1 MRCQTKANTA
11 NRVATVGNTLTTM
24 ADICKTDLQRIV
36 KYLDDAAALY
46 DQQHGLRFTS
56 RAWCIRQLTD
66 KLKKKKL

>member
-1 MRCQTKANTA
+1 M
-11 NRVATVGNTLTTM
+11 M